1 MSRLYI
7 ACVLLLV
14 LSHALVRAQPAGRIF
29 GVDDTA
35 DVIDHGRFDSLWRA
49 SLQRGLLQTDGAVSP
64 AMQDYLQA
72 LATAEPDAFLPSARQ
87 AFWTNAYMA
96 AVMVVMHRRAGM
108 RSTVVDTQLFVRD
121 SFTVAG
127 TRHTVQSIASMVID
141 IHGTA
146 LACVLLGTGST
157 HAPPLLRTAATSR
170 TMGRMLREQARRV
183 LRSERF
189 VFFDPGADAL
199 QLSSFFAP
207 YLTMMEQ
214 ERGSVVQFL
223 LPWLEDVVA
232 AECAL
237 RRSTVRVLVADRIER
252 WRRRR

>member
-7 ACVLLLV
+7 TCVLLLQ
-14 LSHALVRAQPAGRIF
+14 LSYGALHAQPRGRIF
-29 GVDDTA
+29 GIDDTA

-49 SLQRGLLQTDGAVSP
+49 SLQRGLLRTDGAVSP
-64 AMQDYLQA
+64 AMTDYLRT
-72 LATAEPDAFLPSARQ
+72 LATAQPDAFLPAARQ
-87 AFWTNAYMA
+87 AFWTNAHMA
-96 AVMVVMHRRAGM
+96 AIMVVMHRRAGL
-108 RSTVVDTQLFVRD
+108 RSTVADTQLFARD
-121 SFTVAG
+121 TFMIAG
-127 TRHTVQSIASMVID
+127 ARHTIESIASMVVD

-170 TMGRMLREQARRV
+170 TMDRILREQARRV

-189 VFFDPGADAL
+189 VFFDPGADAI

-207 YLTMMEQ
+207 FLTMMEQ

-223 LPWLEDVVA
+223 LPWLDDVIA

-237 RRSTVRVLVADRIER
+237 RRASMRVLVADRIEK

>member
-7 ACVLLLV
+7 TCVLLLF
-14 LSHALVRAQPAGRIF
+14 LSHVALRAQPSGRIF
-29 GVDDTA
+29 GVDDTM

-49 SLQRGLLQTDGAVSP
+49 SLQRGLLRTDGAVSS

-72 LATAEPDAFLPSARQ
+72 LSTAEPDAFLPTARQ
-87 AFWTNAYMA
+87 AFWSNAHMA
-96 AVMVVMHRRAGM
+96 IVMVVMHRRAGM
-108 RSTVVDTQLFVRD
+108 RSTVADTQLFVRD
-121 SFTVAG
+121 TFMVAG
-127 TRHTVQSIASMVID
+127 ARHTVQSIASMVVD

-157 HAPPLLRTAATSR
+157 HAPPLLRTAATAR
-170 TMGRMLREQARRV
+170 TMDRMLREQARRV
-183 LRSERF
+183 FRSERF
-189 VFFDPGADAL
+189 VFFDPGADVL

-207 YLTMMEQ
+207 YLTVMEQ

-223 LPWLEDVVA
+223 LPWLDDVVA

-237 RRSTVRVLVADRIER
+237 RRTTMQVLVADRIEK

>member
-1 MSRLYI
+1 MSRVYI

-14 LSHALVRAQPAGRIF
+14 LSYGVIYAQPKGRIF

-35 DVIDHGRFDSLWRA
+35 DVIDHHRFDSLWRV

-64 AMQDYLQA
+64 TMAEYLQA
-72 LATAEPDAFLPSARQ
+72 LATAEPDAFLPAARQ
-87 AFWTNAYMA
+87 AFWTNAHMA
-96 AVMVVMHRRAGM
+96 TVMVVMHRRAAM
-108 RSTVVDTQLFVRD
+108 RSTVADTQLFTRD
-121 SFTVAG
+121 TFTVAG
-127 TRHTVQSIASMVID
+127 SRHTVQSIAAMVID

-157 HAPPLLRTAATSR
+157 HAPPLLRTTASAR
-170 TMGRMLREQARRV
+170 TMDRILREQARRV
-183 LRSERF
+183 FRSERF
-189 VFFDPGADAL
+189 VFFDPGADVI

-207 YLTMMEQ
+207 YLTLMEQ
-214 ERGSVVQFL
+214 ERKSVVQFL
-223 LPWLEDVVA
+223 LPWLDDVVA

-237 RRSTVRVLVADRIER
+237 RRASLRVLIADRIEK